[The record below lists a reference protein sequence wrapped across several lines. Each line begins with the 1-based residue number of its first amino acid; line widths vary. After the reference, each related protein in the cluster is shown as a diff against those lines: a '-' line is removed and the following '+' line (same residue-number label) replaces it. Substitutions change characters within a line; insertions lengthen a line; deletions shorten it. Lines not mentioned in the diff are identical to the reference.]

1 MLYRQP
7 GIIWLRWVHEHVDK
21 DLLFLRRENQ
31 LMFLDGLR
39 GRLPHRG
46 NHELFQAYAAQSGRP
61 LEEGLLL
68 GIDTSF

>member
-1 MLYRQP
+1 
-7 GIIWLRWVHEHVDK
+7 
-21 DLLFLRRENQ
+21 
-31 LMFLDGLR
+31 MFLDGLR